1 MYFKA
6 PLIELSATAVD
17 VVIDTTTVDMLFISN
32 LSPTLKVDVSGRAT
46 VKPVVLPVKN
56 WFRGEL
62 TVKVFVVALVTVV
75 SYAIVGP
82 AGPCGPVAPVA
93 PVSPRGIVKASD

>member
-1 MYFKA
+1 M
-6 PLIELSATAVD
+6 ELSATAVD
-17 VVIDTTTVDMLFISN
+17 VVIDTTAVDTLFISN
-32 LSPTLKVDVSGRAT
+32 LSPTCKVDVSGSAT
-46 VKPVVLPVKN
+46 TKPVVLPVKN

-62 TVKVFVVALVTVV
+62 VVKVFVVELVTVV